1 LIAPALVPEIRLHL
15 AEEPFAIWEQL
26 GEGGPLPFWA
36 FAWPGGQALAR
47 HVLDHPELVRGRRV
61 LDLASGSGLVAI
73 AAAKAGAAA
82 VTAADLDAHAAAAI
96 ALNAAANGVD
106 IAIAFGDALD
116 GDGGDAEVVLA
127 GDVLYERPM
136 AGRVLPFL
144 DRCRRRGATVLI
156 GDPGRGYLPRVRLE
170 ALATYRVH
178 VPRAVE
184 DRDVKTTTVWSL
196 P

>member
-1 LIAPALVPEIRLHL
+1 
-15 AEEPFAIWEQL
+15 
-26 GEGGPLPFWA
+26 
-36 FAWPGGQALAR
+36 
-47 HVLDHPELVRGRRV
+47 VLDHPELVRGRRV

-73 AAAKAGAAA
+73 AAAKGGAAE
-82 VTAADLDAHAAAAI
+82 VMAADLDAHAAAAI

-106 IAIAFGDALD
+106 VGVAFGDALD
-116 GDGGDAEVVLA
+116 GDGGGAEIVLA

-144 DRCRRRGATVLI
+144 ERCRRRGAAVLI
-156 GDPGRGYLPRVRLE
+156 GDPGRGYLPRVRFE

-184 DRDVKTTTVWSL
+184 DRDVKETTVWLL